1 MAYKSHRTIMLE
13 YIPLR
18 ILMEIMAIMPYIVII
33 LFAKLVG
40 TLMYYFAPSAR
51 RIALINLK
59 QAFPNKSFHETKKDS
74 QAFYEVYDYDFCRVY
89 KIFKNV

>member
-1 MAYKSHRTIMLE
+1 MAYKSPRTIMLE

-18 ILMEIMAIMPYIVII
+18 ILMEMMAIIPYIVII

-51 RIALINLK
+51 RTALINLK
-59 QAFPNKSFHETKKDS
+59 QAFQIKVFMRER
-74 QAFYEVYDYDFCRVY
+74 E
-89 KIFKNV
+89 